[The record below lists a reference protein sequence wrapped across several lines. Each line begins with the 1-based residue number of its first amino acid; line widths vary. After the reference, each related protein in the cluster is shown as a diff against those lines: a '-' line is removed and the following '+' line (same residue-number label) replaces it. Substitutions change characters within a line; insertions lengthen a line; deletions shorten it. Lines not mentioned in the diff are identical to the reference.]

1 MDESCTTS
9 YSDNSSSNS
18 SQLENSQIIL
28 STNLIL
34 PLPADEERRNLS
46 DKNTNIQVHEKSELK
61 RMKILRFTSRAFA
74 ACCFCCCSHAGQPG
88 AVLQHC
94 YTAAQTIK
102 KSFTG
107 KNLDVFQTKPLK
119 LAATGCART
128 SRTRFPSCHAYQF
141 RVVVEIWNFGGVELV
156 ARCVLGWQLLG
167 SPAAAAAAA
176 AASAAQLRK
185 WRSLCHQ
192 RQCRPARILASD
204 EASLF
209 NLSIFSQY
217 FQYILIFFLI
227 K

>member
-18 SQLENSQIIL
+18 SQLKNSQIIL

-46 DKNTNIQVHEKSELK
+46 KKYQFQVHEKSELK
-61 RMKILRFTSRAFA
+61 RIKILRFTSRAFA
-74 ACCFCCCSHAGQPG
+74 GGCFCCCSHAGQPG

-119 LAATGCART
+119 LAATRCART

-156 ARCVLGWQLLG
+156 GGVSSVGNCWARQQQRQQQQQHRRHSCENGAL
-167 SPAAAAAAA
+167 SATS
-176 AASAAQLRK
+176 ASAGRHG
-185 WRSLCHQ
+185 S
-192 RQCRPARILASD
+192 
-204 EASLF
+204 
-209 NLSIFSQY
+209 
-217 FQYILIFFLI
+217 
-227 K
+227 